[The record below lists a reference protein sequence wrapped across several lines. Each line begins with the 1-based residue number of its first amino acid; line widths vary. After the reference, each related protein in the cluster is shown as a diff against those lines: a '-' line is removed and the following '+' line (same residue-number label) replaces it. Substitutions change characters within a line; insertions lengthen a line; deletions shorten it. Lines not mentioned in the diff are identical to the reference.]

1 MLIVL
6 SVLCAVSVSMAA
18 VVTAQSDPGRAV
30 MVTVIAD
37 GQEWQYVSCGE
48 TVGAV
53 LSEAGVSLGETD
65 RVYPDLHAK
74 VVAGTPIRITRVTE
88 QVVVQREPV
97 RFKRVIKFNPY
108 STAGRRIICAGVPG
122 EKEVK
127 YLVTYKDGVKV
138 GHRVL
143 EARIVKEPLSEMVS
157 LSRGAMLASRDGSYL
172 RSLRM
177 IATAYTPFHCGG
189 SRSGRTACG
198 MRAGYGIVA
207 VDPRV
212 ISLGTKLYVE
222 GYGVCV
228 AGDTGGAIKGNR
240 IDLGFDTYG
249 QALRY
254 GRRRVAVYVLD

>member
-1 MLIVL
+1 MLVL
-6 SVLCAVSVSMAA
+6 WSVVCAVSISMAA
-18 VVTAQSDPGRAV
+18 VVAAQSDARPAV

-48 TVGAV
+48 TVGAI
-53 LSEAGVSLGETD
+53 LSEAGVPLGEKD
-65 RVYPDLHAK
+65 RVYPGLQTQAYNG
-74 VVAGTPIRITRVTE
+74 ARIRVTRIE
-88 QVVVQREPV
+88 EKLVVQTEPIG
-97 RFKRVIKFNPY
+97 FKRTIKFNPY
-108 STAGRRIICAGVPG
+108 STTGRRVICEGVPG

-138 GHRVL
+138 GHKVL
-143 EARIVKEPLSEMVS
+143 EARVVKEPLSEIVS
-157 LSRGAMLASRDGSYL
+157 LSRGAVLTSRDGSYL

-198 MRAGYGIVA
+198 MPAGYGIVA

-228 AGDTGGAIKGNR
+228 AGDTGGAIKGSR
-240 IDLGFDTYG
+240 IDLGFDTYS
-249 QALRY
+249 QAIRF
-254 GRRRVAVYVLD
+254 GRRRVSVYVLE